1 MGARSRITALA
12 HRLPLHGPQ
21 KVNYKEP
28 SMTNLTEMA
37 LEEHWRTSALAE
49 RRTPRRLTSE
59 WYKDANG
66 VLAIRWVIE
75 GEPDERRS
83 PAALAA

>member
-12 HRLPLHGPQ
+12 HHLPRHGPH

-28 SMTNLTEMA
+28 PVTNVKKMA
-37 LEEHWRTSALAE
+37 LEEHQATSAVAE
-49 RRTPRRLTSE
+49 GRARRRLTSQ
-59 WYKDANG
+59 WYKDAKG
-66 VLAIRWVIE
+66 MLAIRWVIE
-75 GEPDERRS
+75 VELDQRRL